1 MADRK
6 REGTSLNLHRSRGP
20 LAINKRKTLEN
31 AQKYARKGAYEKA
44 YNAFNDYLKVEPKD
58 AKVRLDL
65 GQAYLKGGKPE
76 QAIETFYKV
85 ATQWSKDGFD
95 AKAVAVYKQI
105 LSLDADRSDIYEPL
119 GELYQRLGLKNEAMR
134 ALQSGAEAYQ
144 KEGKEKQALTLLRR
158 VGALDPSNTTT
169 RLKVA
174 DLLRKEGLND
184 EAISEY
190 GEIAAEFM
198 RQGEVRGAV
207 DTYQRVLE
215 IEPRRIETLLNISGI
230 LFDSG
235 DTDGAQFH
243 TMKVREYEPG
253 NMDAAEFLCT
263 ILEQKNDQTQ
273 LAEAYRTVAD
283 LYRERGDEEKARDIL
298 QRFVTTDSLDYELS
312 EDVPPD
318 LSDNMAPPIGEG
330 SALESDDEIELD
342 ALETDDE
349 IELDTL
355 DDDLGG
361 DDLELEEIV
370 LDQPTAP
377 DVVSQNSTSVETQ
390 PNVGEGSIDV
400 EQVIAEVGVYLR
412 YGKTDKAL
420 SSLEGL
426 IQSHP
431 ENLDGLEMLGEIYR
445 DHRGDEA
452 AAHQQWEKGLSIAQA
467 QNDLERVAT
476 FQTLLGICGDDASDE
491 DDLSNSIEIEFDD
504 AEIEIDGEEVELDD
518 VEIDGEEVELD
529 DVEIEL
535 GDEDSA
541 YAVTAEVELNDAATD
556 LDDDGLSTSEI
567 DFEAVSAD
575 EEEMDEYDKVDQAE
589 LSMTLSGVPNLKADL
604 ELAEFYFQQDLIEEA
619 EALYRQILEAS
630 PGHPQAMLRM
640 GEIEAQK
647 NSDSD
652 GMAATSNEEILA
664 TSGSFEIESEI
675 DDTIDQNSTQSKLVQ
690 ELADDLASFEDDEE
704 DDMEFEVADDL
715 DEEAAMGP
723 RPDTIEAYEDPLAC
737 TQAAAENAAE
747 EARAVAVQIAELEK
761 KRVAA
766 LAAAQE
772 AADAATAEAER
783 VAAEASAE
791 AERIAAEASA
801 EAERCMAEATAHAA
815 ARNAEA
821 QEAAEKARASVVAAQ
836 AAANS
841 VSGIFYTGQPNEVAE
856 GAPPVDSALSQE
868 SLAVADDSPPLNAGD
883 DCGDLF
889 DLRAELSGVIQGV
902 EDGASSSHIDDD
914 GESFAAVFS
923 EFKKGVSDVVEEG
936 DFQTH
941 YDLGIAYREMGLLE
955 DAIGEFQT
963 ALQTTDASL
972 DCLHMMGMCAIDL
985 DRPSDAIA
993 HFKQA
998 LSVPDLNSAQQ
1009 TAVRYDLGRAF
1020 QSQGQL
1026 QEALESFRLVIASD
1040 ADFCDVQNLVVKL
1053 EEAIRNGTTAPPVP
1067 GSSDEEGETFDDLI
1081 SDPDLDFDVTHSGL
1095 TGEINAP
1102 LVGAEPE
1109 VIPEAVMAAEE
1120 IQTEKPK
1127 RRKNKKSLV

>member
-1 MADRK
+1 M
-6 REGTSLNLHRSRGP
+6 
-20 LAINKRKTLEN
+20 AINKRKTLEN

-44 YNAFNDYLKVEPKD
+44 YNAFNDYLKAEPKD

-76 QAIETFYKV
+76 QAIETFFKV

-105 LSLDADRSDIYEPL
+105 LSLDTDRSDIYEPL

-144 KEGKEKQALTLLRR
+144 KEGKQKQALALLRR
-158 VGALDPSNTTT
+158 VGGLDPSNTTT

-174 DLLRKEGLND
+174 DLLRKESLNE

-190 GEIAAEFM
+190 SEIAAEFM

-215 IEPRRIETLLNISGI
+215 IEPKRIETLLNISGI

-243 TMKVREYEPG
+243 IMKVREYEPG

-263 ILEQKNDQTQ
+263 ILEQKNDQALLTQ
-273 LAEAYRTVAD
+273 AYRDVAD
-283 LYRERGDEEKARDIL
+283 MYRERGDEEKARDIL
-298 QRFVTTDSLDYELS
+298 QRFVTTESLDNELS

-318 LSDNMAPPIGEG
+318 LTDDMAPPIGEG
-330 SALESDDEIELD
+330 P

-355 DDDLGG
+355 DDELD
-361 DDLELEEIV
+361 LEEIV
-370 LDQPTAP
+370 LDQPTTP
-377 DVVSQNSTSVETQ
+377 TVVSQNSANVETQ
-390 PNVGEGSIDV
+390 PDLGESTHDI
-400 EQVIAEVGVYLR
+400 EQVLAEVSVYLR

-420 SSLEGL
+420 SSLECL
-426 IQSHP
+426 IQADP
-431 ENLDGLEMLGEIYR
+431 EHLDALEKLGEIYR
-445 DHRGDEA
+445 DHQGDEA
-452 AAHQQWEKGLSIAQA
+452 AAQQQWEKALAIAQA

-476 FQTLLGICGDDASDE
+476 FQTLLGISGDDASDE
-491 DDLSNSIEIEFDD
+491 DDLSNSIEIELDDAEVEFDD
-504 AEIEIDGEEVELDD
+504 ADVEVE
-518 VEIDGEEVELD
+518 ID
-529 DVEIEL
+529 DVEIEIEGEDVDL
-535 GDEDSA
+535 DEVEIEVNDDEIELDDAEVELEEIEIESDDEESA
-541 YAVTAEVELNDAATD
+541 NEVTAEVELDDEAAD
-556 LDDDGLSTSEI
+556 SEDDSSTSEI
-567 DFEAVSAD
+567 DLEAVSAD

-589 LSMTLSGVPNLKADL
+589 LSMTVSGVPNLKADL
-604 ELAEFYFQQDLIEEA
+604 ELAEFYFQQDLVEEA

-630 PGHPQAMLRM
+630 PNHPQAMLRM
-640 GEIEAQK
+640 GEIEATK
-647 NSDSD
+647 NGDGEDTVADS
-652 GMAATSNEEILA
+652 GEENLA
-664 TSGSFEIESEI
+664 TSGNFEIESEI
-675 DDTIDQNSTQSKLVQ
+675 DETIDPGSTQSKLVQ
-690 ELADDLASFEDDEE
+690 ELADDLASFEDEEE
-704 DDMEFEVADDL
+704 DEIEFEVAEDL

-723 RPDTIEAYEDPLAC
+723 RPDAIEDLEDPLAC

-747 EARAVAVQIAELEK
+747 EAKAVSVQIEALEK
-761 KRVAA
+761 KRAA
-766 LAAAQE
+766 AMAAAQQAAEAVAAEADRIAVE
-772 AADAATAEAER
+772 AAADSERISAEANAEAER
-783 VAAEASAE
+783 
-791 AERIAAEASA
+791 R
-801 EAERCMAEATAHAA
+801 MAEGQAIAEE
-815 ARNAEA
+815 RRAEA
-821 QEAAEKARASVVAAQ
+821 QAAADRARASVASAQ
-836 AAANS
+836 EVSNN
-841 VSGIFYTGQPNEVAE
+841 VSGIFQTTQDNAVAE
-856 GAPPVDSALSQE
+856 NVPPVDAG
-868 SLAVADDSPPLNAGD
+868 VAPEPAAAAAGFEPNFD
-883 DCGDLF
+883 LGDGEDLF

-902 EDGASSSHIDDD
+902 EDGASISHISED

-923 EFKKGVSDVVEEG
+923 EFKQGVKDVVEEG

-963 ALQTTDASL
+963 ALKSTDASL

-998 LSVPDLNSAQQ
+998 LSVPDLDGDQQ

-1020 QSQGQL
+1020 QSQGML
-1026 QEALESFRLVIASD
+1026 AEALESFALVSASN
-1040 ADFCDVQNLVVKL
+1040 ADFCDVQDLVAKL

-1067 GSSDEEGETFDDLI
+1067 SSSDEEGETFDDLI

-1095 TGEINAP
+1095 TGEFKAP
-1102 LVGAEPE
+1102 PVAVEEE
-1109 VIPEAVMAAEE
+1109 VIPEAVVAAEE
-1120 IQTEKPK
+1120 PEAEKPK
-1127 RRKNKKSLV
+1127 RRKKKKSLV

>member
-1 MADRK
+1 
-6 REGTSLNLHRSRGP
+6 

-44 YNAFNDYLKVEPKD
+44 YNAFNDYLKAEPKD

-105 LSLDADRSDIYEPL
+105 LSLDTDRSDIYEPL

-174 DLLRKEGLND
+174 DLLRKEGLNE

-243 TMKVREYEPG
+243 TMKVREYEPD

-273 LAEAYRTVAD
+273 LVEAYRTVAD
-283 LYRERGDEEKARDIL
+283 LYRERGDEERARDIL

-330 SALESDDEIELD
+330 P

-349 IELDTL
+349 IELDVL

-370 LDQPTAP
+370 LDQPTTP
-377 DVVSQNSTSVETQ
+377 DVVSQNSASVETQ

-400 EQVIAEVGVYLR
+400 EQVLAEVSVYLR

-420 SSLEGL
+420 SSLESL

-431 ENLDGLEMLGEIYR
+431 ENLDALETLGEIYR

-518 VEIDGEEVELD
+518 VESDGEEVELD
-529 DVEIEL
+529 DVEIEINDDEIESDDSEVELDDIEIEL

-541 YAVTAEVELNDAATD
+541 YAVTAEVELDDAATD

-589 LSMTLSGVPNLKADL
+589 LSMTVSGVPNLKADL
-604 ELAEFYFQQDLIEEA
+604 ELAAFYFQQDLIEEA

-647 NSDSD
+647 NGDSD

-675 DDTIDQNSTQSKLVQ
+675 DDTIDQNSTQSQLVQ

-704 DDMEFEVADDL
+704 DDIEFEVADDL
-715 DEEAAMGP
+715 D
-723 RPDTIEAYEDPLAC
+723 
-737 TQAAAENAAE
+737 
-747 EARAVAVQIAELEK
+747 
-761 KRVAA
+761 
-766 LAAAQE
+766 
-772 AADAATAEAER
+772 
-783 VAAEASAE
+783 
-791 AERIAAEASA
+791 
-801 EAERCMAEATAHAA
+801 
-815 ARNAEA
+815 
-821 QEAAEKARASVVAAQ
+821 
-836 AAANS
+836 
-841 VSGIFYTGQPNEVAE
+841 
-856 GAPPVDSALSQE
+856 
-868 SLAVADDSPPLNAGD
+868 
-883 DCGDLF
+883 
-889 DLRAELSGVIQGV
+889 
-902 EDGASSSHIDDD
+902 
-914 GESFAAVFS
+914 
-923 EFKKGVSDVVEEG
+923 
-936 DFQTH
+936 
-941 YDLGIAYREMGLLE
+941 
-955 DAIGEFQT
+955 
-963 ALQTTDASL
+963 
-972 DCLHMMGMCAIDL
+972 
-985 DRPSDAIA
+985 
-993 HFKQA
+993 
-998 LSVPDLNSAQQ
+998 
-1009 TAVRYDLGRAF
+1009 
-1020 QSQGQL
+1020 
-1026 QEALESFRLVIASD
+1026 
-1040 ADFCDVQNLVVKL
+1040 
-1053 EEAIRNGTTAPPVP
+1053 
-1067 GSSDEEGETFDDLI
+1067 
-1081 SDPDLDFDVTHSGL
+1081 
-1095 TGEINAP
+1095 
-1102 LVGAEPE
+1102 
-1109 VIPEAVMAAEE
+1109 
-1120 IQTEKPK
+1120 
-1127 RRKNKKSLV
+1127 